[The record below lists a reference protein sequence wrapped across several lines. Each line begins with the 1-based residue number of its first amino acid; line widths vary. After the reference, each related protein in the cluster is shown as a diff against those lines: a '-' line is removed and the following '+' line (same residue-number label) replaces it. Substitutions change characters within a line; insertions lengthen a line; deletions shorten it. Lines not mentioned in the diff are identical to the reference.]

1 MRRQEQKQQQQHRQQ
16 QRLKSRQG
24 GILDKTADHLE
35 RKRQLRKEA
44 AQPAGT
50 FKPDISEY
58 SRQLKREEPVHQRL
72 FRVGK
77 QNLEKKRERI
87 IHDSKYD
94 WESGKRLFQPKTNA
108 TSRVTSRLTSR
119 AASRAT
125 SSSPG
130 SSSRSRTGQGGAATT
145 RGSEGAGGGVSNS
158 IVAGNRLYRNAL
170 HSRAKLREK
179 QIAELVLLE
188 QQRQKVRMSPQS
200 RQFAQKKIER
210 ELQTVFQRL
219 NVSGTGL
226 LTFEELSEG
235 MASVHIQMPTVQDS
249 ESSNTSSLSMP
260 DVLFWDELTLM
271 SSGGS
276 GSGSSGGSGSSSTTE
291 NGSNVN
297 GGDGSDVLIDLVTF
311 LSTTYKY
318 LKQADPTWTQLQV
331 TKRSLRSGEVIVTW
345 CRAWMEAL
353 AVGGR
358 TPYGH
363 VQPGGGHRRWKQ
375 SSNSALGT
383 DYNDFSGASYRERKF
398 KHAYESPDER
408 ECTFKPKLT
417 KRSRELDRRRVG
429 NVGGNGI
436 GGNDRSSGGGGG
448 PSHETRVALMLMLH
462 QRKEDKLNV
471 EREKQALKDMEECT
485 FSPVIKHSTRTLRMV
500 RKSMDDSDRSRFS
513 ADSNRNVPA
522 FARLH
527 DQHEEYRKKKYME
540 LTSEQRE
547 LLDYCTF
554 QPNLQL
560 RQQELQQ
567 QEESGSSSAS
577 TTFANGSAD
586 DIDDSLRSVGDT
598 KLDEEKEDEEEADL
612 LANFDLPDIGRMP
625 WENAAVS
632 DSSRNKTNTSAS
644 EQSEAIKKSTLTG
657 GVTVKAIK
665 PRKAQ
670 NHPFFAAGVHDHTA
684 RIRSARK
691 KKREKERELQ
701 LMGKSTEFANS
712 LRMSS
717 PPSPPSPEMDAVE
730 SQQAQSIAA
739 ASSGITPSKQLT
751 ETLLVTPSQ
760 KLSLLSSSTNNSS
773 QAMNASRTPT
783 SSPTRGRVSLPP
795 ALRMRVQAADGGSQ
809 TIEIYAGDAPAVV
822 ASNFART
829 YSLDAAKSLKLQQ
842 LIAAHMAKNDIP
854 MTDA

>member
-1 MRRQEQKQQQQHRQQ
+1 MQRQEQKQQQHYRQQ

-108 TSRVTSRLTSR
+108 TSRVTNRLTNR

-125 SSSPG
+125 SSSAG
-130 SSSRSRTGQGGAATT
+130 SSRSQGGA
-145 RGSEGAGGGVSNS
+145 GVSNS

-235 MASVHIQMPTVQDS
+235 MASVHIRMPTIEDS
-249 ESSNTSSLSMP
+249 ESSNTPSLSML

-271 SSGGS
+271 SS
-276 GSGSSGGSGSSSTTE
+276 SSSSSTTE

-297 GGDGSDVLIDLVTF
+297 GDDGSNVLIDLVTF

-363 VQPGGGHRRWKQ
+363 VQPGDGRHRWKQ

-383 DYNDFSGASYRERKF
+383 DYNDFSGTSYRERKF

-436 GGNDRSSGGGGG
+436 GGNDRSNGCGGG

-513 ADSNRNVPA
+513 GDSNRNVPA

-527 DQHEEYRKKKYME
+527 DQHEEHRKNKYME

-547 LLDYCTF
+547 ILDYCTF

-560 RQQELQQ
+560 RHQELQQ
-567 QEESGSSSAS
+567 QEESGSSSGS

-586 DIDDSLRSVGDT
+586 IDDDSLRSVGDT
-598 KLDEEKEDEEEADL
+598 KLDEEKEKEDEEEEADL
-612 LANFDLPDIGRMP
+612 LANFDFPDIGRMP

-657 GVTVKAIK
+657 GVTVKAMK
-665 PRKAQ
+665 PSTAQ

-684 RIRSARK
+684 RIRSARR

-701 LMGKSTEFANS
+701 LMGKSKEFANS

-717 PPSPPSPEMDAVE
+717 PPSPEMSAVE

-760 KLSLLSSSTNNSS
+760 KLSLLHVSSSTNNSS
-773 QAMNASRTPT
+773 HTMNASGTPT